1 MPGGISY
8 IQDVVF
14 NGDEIT
20 SQSVGDKALKSSC
33 ADGTTLEVDATTG
46 QLQIKATGTSLSGG
60 IQRDQLSK
68 FAGAWFQGALTASDT
83 VAGVFQI
90 ENTFGS
96 DLVVDRV
103 IILITTASTLAS
115 SIDIGVAA
123 DGVTSANNLL
133 DGIDGTSLGAAD
145 NIKSMFEDGSSG
157 RSVML
162 WRSGEFINASRATG
176 ATAGIIGFFAV
187 HAIDLTA

>member
-20 SQSVGDKALKSSC
+20 SQSVGDKALKSS
-33 ADGTTLEVDATTG
+33 AAAGTTIEVDATTG
-46 QLQIKATGTSLSGG
+46 QLQLKATGTSLSGG
-60 IQRDQLSK
+60 LQRDQSSK
-68 FAGAWFQGALTASDT
+68 FAGHWFQGSLTASDA
-83 VAGVFQI
+83 VAGVFKI
-90 ENTFGS
+90 ENTYGS
-96 DLVVDRV
+96 DLIIDRA
-103 IILITTASTLAS
+103 IIHITTASTGVSTL
-115 SIDIGVAA
+115 DIGVAS

-133 DGIDGTSLGAAD
+133 DGINGQTLGATD
-145 NIKSMFEDGSSG
+145 NIKNMDDGSSG

-162 WRSGEFINASRATG
+162 WRSGEFINASRASG
-176 ATAGIIGFFAV
+176 ATAGIVGFFAV